1 MLARVLSCA
10 VIGLDGELVEVEVD
24 ISRGQQPTTMIVGL
38 PDAAVQESKERV
50 RSAVRN
56 SGLTYP
62 FNSRI
67 TVNLAPADTK
77 KEGPA
82 YDLPI
87 AVGLLLASGQV
98 VAPVDDA
105 IFLGELALTGDLR
118 PTRGVLPMVGL
129 ARDRGMK
136 RAFVPAQNA
145 AEAALVRGI
154 DVFAVESLSALAAHL
169 IGSVPLEKRS
179 PDPPVVDS
187 DDAQTTTT
195 DFADVVGQEHAKR
208 ALEVAA
214 AGGHNLIMRG
224 PPGSGKTLLARAMPS
239 ILPPMTEDEA
249 MDVTRIYSVAGL
261 LPAGTGLLRTPP
273 FRSPH
278 HTVSNA
284 GLVGGGSIPR
294 PGEIT
299 LAHRGVLFLDELLEF
314 DPHVIE
320 MLRQPLEDRTVTIS
334 RARTS
339 CTFPANFILLSS
351 LNPCPCGYYGDPTR
365 ECTCSPQVVSRY
377 QRRLSGP
384 LLDRID
390 LFVDVPRVPYEK
402 LAAEGRGEPSSA
414 IRSRIQ
420 RARILQAERFAS
432 GAKTTTLNAHMTPPQ
447 VREFAQSQ
455 LDDGA
460 NEILRAAVDRL
471 DLSARAFHRILKVA
485 RTIADL
491 ARSESIETA
500 HLGEAIQYRQRME

>member
-24 ISRGQQPTTMIVGL
+24 ISRGAVPTTTIVGL

-56 SGLTYP
+56 SSLTWP
-62 FNSRI
+62 NGSRL
-67 TVNLAPADTK
+67 TVNLAPADIR

-87 AVGLLLASGQV
+87 AVGILLATGQL
-98 VAPVDDA
+98 VAAVDDA
-105 IFLGELALTGDLR
+105 IFLGELALTGDVR
-118 PTRGVLPMVGL
+118 PTRGILPMVGV
-129 ARDRGMK
+129 ARDRGIR

-145 AEAALVRGI
+145 PEAALARGI
-154 DVFAVESLSALAAHL
+154 EVFAVESLASLAAHL
-169 IGSVPLEKRS
+169 LGSAPLAPYTRPPGAAEI
-179 PDPPVVDS
+179 DPVS
-187 DDAQTTTT
+187 SAM
-195 DFADVVGQEHAKR
+195 DFADIAGQEHVKR
-208 ALEVAA
+208 AIEVAA
-214 AGGHNLIMRG
+214 AGGHNLVMRG
-224 PPGSGKTLLARAMPS
+224 PPGSGKTLLARATPS
-239 ILPPMTEDEA
+239 ILPDMTEDQA
-249 MDVTRIYSVAGL
+249 MEVTRIYSVAGL
-261 LPAGTGLLRTPP
+261 LPAGSGMLRHAP
-273 FRSPH
+273 FRAPH

-284 GLVGGGSIPR
+284 GLIGGGSVPR

-314 DPHVIE
+314 DPHVLE

-334 RARTS
+334 RARLA
-339 CTFPANFILLSS
+339 CTFPANFMLLSS
-351 LNPCPCGYYGDPTR
+351 LNPCQCGFNGDPTR
-365 ECTCSPQVVSRY
+365 ECVCSPQAVSRY

-402 LAAEGRGEPSSA
+402 LAAEGRAESSA
-414 IRSRIQ
+414 VIRGRIE
-420 RARILQAERFAS
+420 RARQVQQERFAGS
-432 GAKTTTLNAHMTPPQ
+432 SSLTALNAHMSPPE
-447 VREFAQSQ
+447 VRRFAQEQSAAAAIE
-455 LDDGA
+455 L
-460 NEILRAAVDRL
+460 LRTAVERL

-491 ARSESIETA
+491 ASSDTIESI
-500 HLGEAIQYRQRME
+500 HIGEAIQYRQRME

>member
-24 ISRGQQPTTMIVGL
+24 ISRGALPTTTIVGL

-56 SGLTYP
+56 SGLSWPTG
-62 FNSRI
+62 SRL
-67 TVNLAPADTK
+67 TVNLAPADIR

-87 AVGLLLASGQV
+87 AVGVLLASGQV
-98 VAPVDDA
+98 VANVDDA
-105 IFLGELALTGDLR
+105 IFLGELALTGDVR
-118 PTRGVLPMVGL
+118 PTRGILPMVGV
-129 ARDRGMK
+129 ARDRGIK

-145 AEAALVRGI
+145 PEAALARGI
-154 DVFAVESLSALAAHL
+154 EVFAIESLSSVAAHL
-169 IGSVPLEKRS
+169 LGSVPLA
-179 PDPPVVDS
+179 PYAPPPGVQHAEPVS
-187 DDAQTTTT
+187 SAM
-195 DFADVVGQEHAKR
+195 DFADIAGQEHVKR
-208 ALEVAA
+208 AIEVAA
-214 AGGHNLIMRG
+214 AGGHNLVMRG
-224 PPGSGKTLLARAMPS
+224 PPGSGKTLLARATPS
-239 ILPPMTEDEA
+239 ILPDMTEDQA
-249 MDVTRIYSVAGL
+249 MEVTRIYSVAGL
-261 LPAGTGLLRTPP
+261 LPTGSGMLRAAP
-273 FRSPH
+273 FRAPH

-284 GLVGGGSIPR
+284 GLIGGGSVPR

-314 DPHVIE
+314 DPHVLE

-334 RARTS
+334 RARAA
-339 CTFPANFILLSS
+339 CTFPANFMLLSS
-351 LNPCPCGYYGDPTR
+351 LNPCPCGFKGDPTR
-365 ECTCSPQVVSRY
+365 DCVCSPQAVSRY

-402 LAAEGRGEPSSA
+402 LAAEGRAETSIT
-414 IRSRIQ
+414 IRERIQ
-420 RARILQAERFAS
+420 RARTIQQERFA
-432 GAKTTTLNAHMTPPQ
+432 GAASLTALNAHMSPPE
-447 VREFAQSQ
+447 VRRFAQTQSE
-455 LDDGA
+455 DA
-460 NEILRAAVDRL
+460 ATEILRLAVERL

-491 ARSESIETA
+491 AGSDVIETV
-500 HLGEAIQYRQRME
+500 HIGEAIQYRQRVE